1 MISSIVGIA
10 KIDFRAKSKLSEKEL
25 GQYRQLSS
33 LKKKDFLIGRIALK
47 QALANYTSQDLD
59 KKVTIKN
66 SDTGLP
72 YIEGWD
78 NLHCSLSHSY
88 NRGIGVVAPYRVGV
102 DIEKIKPHK
111 KSLLN
116 YIADQ
121 EEIDVVQDFFGT
133 QTDVIT
139 LIWVIKESVMKGI
152 GAGFSISPK
161 QVKII
166 RQIANTT
173 FEVKI
178 HKYKSK
184 LWYVWPSKAGSYYI
198 GVAYEKNYEQKPN
211 INWYTGASL
220 STSRN

>member
-1 MISSIVGIA
+1 MMSSIAAIT
-10 KIDFRAKSKLSEKEL
+10 KIDFRAKSQLSKKEL
-25 GQYRQLSS
+25 GQYSQLSS

-72 YIEGWD
+72 YIEGRD

-88 NRGIGVVAPYRVGV
+88 DRGIGIVAPYKVGV
-102 DIEKIKPHK
+102 DIEKIRPHK

-116 YIADQ
+116 YIADK
-121 EEIDVVQDFFGT
+121 EEIDLVKDFFGI

-139 LIWVIKESVMKGI
+139 LIWIIKESVMKGI
-152 GAGFSISPK
+152 GTGFSISPK

-166 RQIANTT
+166 RKISDTT
-173 FEVKI
+173 LEVRI
-178 HKYKSK
+178 HEYKSK
-184 LWYVWPSKAGSYYI
+184 PWYVWPSKAGSFYI
-198 GVAYEKNYEQKPN
+198 GIAYDKNYEQKPN